1 MSSSKRSFDSDSE
14 IQALPGFRSSEEEK
28 CYICFEEQ
36 TEENSFVDPNPCNC
50 RGTIKIHNMC
60 FDTLITEHDTCGI
73 CKTKY
78 IENGYKKYYYPDES
92 LKEEGLIVNG
102 LKTGVWK
109 KWRATGQLQ
118 KEKNYINGKKNGL
131 YQS

>member
-1 MSSSKRSFDSDSE
+1 M
-14 IQALPGFRSSEEEK
+14 SEEDK
-28 CYICFEEQ
+28 CYICYEEQ
-36 TEENSFVDPNPCNC
+36 SEENKFVDPNPCNC
-50 RGTIKIHNMC
+50 RGTIKIHNTC
-60 FDTLITEHDTCGI
+60 FDTLTKEYDTCGI

-92 LKEEGLIVNG
+92 LKEEGLMVNG

-131 YQS
+131 YQSWYEDG